1 MNPTNVKRSIAR
13 DGYKTSVSLEMEFW
27 DGLREIATLRGT
39 KIKSLVE
46 KIDQG
51 RQNGV
56 NLSSAIRVFVFN
68 QLRAKSDRTGD
79 QIPTC
84 PFREF
89 HPARGRIV
97 G

>member
-46 KIDQG
+46 KIDQ
-51 RQNGV
+51 V
-56 NLSSAIRVFVFN
+56 A
-68 QLRAKSDRTGD
+68 RT
-79 QIPTC
+79 
-84 PFREF
+84 
-89 HPARGRIV
+89 V
-97 G
+97 